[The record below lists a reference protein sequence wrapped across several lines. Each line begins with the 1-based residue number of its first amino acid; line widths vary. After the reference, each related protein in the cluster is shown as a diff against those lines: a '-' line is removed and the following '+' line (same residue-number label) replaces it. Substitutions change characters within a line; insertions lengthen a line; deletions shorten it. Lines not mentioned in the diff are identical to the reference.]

1 MAKGNDGEIVA
12 WNESNVHEEV
22 LRRNAKAGYCTRNG
36 EPVGATKIMT
46 SVPFGESKLNLWPRD
61 DNGDLIE

>member
-1 MAKGNDGEIVA
+1 MAKGNDGEIVS

-36 EPVGATKIMT
+36 EPVSATKIM
-46 SVPFGESKLNLWPRD
+46 SCGIGESKLNLWPRD
-61 DNGDLIE
+61 NDGNLIE